1 MQELEITPQTEENKM
16 ILAPPDIAALG
27 HVMDVALEV
36 RVELGRVDLP
46 IREILELSSGSIVD
60 MKRVIGEPVEVFVND
75 KLLAR
80 GEIVVLED
88 VLGVR
93 ITQIIKGKG
102 N

>member
-1 MQELEITPQTEENKM
+1 MQELEIMPQTETGDT
-16 ILAPPDIAALG
+16 LAMPDISALG

-60 MKRVIGEPVEVFVND
+60 MKRMIGEPVEVFVND
-75 KLLAR
+75 KLLAK

-93 ITQIIKGKG
+93 ITQILKGKG

>member
-1 MQELEITPQTEENKM
+1 MQELETLPQTEENKL
-16 ILAPPDIAALG
+16 LAAPDISSLG
-27 HVMDVALEV
+27 HVMEVALEV

-60 MKRVIGEPVEVFVND
+60 MKRMLGEPVEVFVND
-75 KLLAR
+75 KLLAK

-93 ITQIIKGKG
+93 ITQIMKGKG